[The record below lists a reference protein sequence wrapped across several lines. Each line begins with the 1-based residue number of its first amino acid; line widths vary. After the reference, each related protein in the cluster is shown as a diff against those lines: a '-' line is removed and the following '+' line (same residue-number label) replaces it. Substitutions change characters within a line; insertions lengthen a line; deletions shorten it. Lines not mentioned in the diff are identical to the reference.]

1 MVLPE
6 DFKDL
11 KYGDLHN
18 YVILMTLITT
28 LVDLKIFTTDEI
40 AANAD
45 YIYKFYIRPE
55 ILKGLKNEQKE
66 MD

>member
-28 LVDLKIFTTDEI
+28 LVDLKIFTTAEV
-40 AANAD
+40 AKNAD
-45 YIYKFYIRPE
+45 SIYKYQIRPQ
-55 ILKGLKNEQKE
+55 ILKDLENEQRQ